1 LTPPTLSETPVFAN
15 YQRMTQHSVASTLKT
30 EQNRLMKRTCL
41 LITLLAAIAAQARK
55 PMIATASAGSQIV
68 GQSAHSNQNQTLAAD
83 LTPVEQ
89 NGKWGYADKDGKI
102 VIKPQFTR
110 AHRFSEGLAL
120 VWTGGIPLTDPI
132 VTSFVNMGYID
143 GTGHWVIHSRY
154 KYYFYDDFSEGL
166 APFRQQSSKWG
177 YINPSGKIVV
187 RPRFDWA
194 GGFSKGI
201 APVLLDSKCAH
212 VDKTGKI
219 TDQSPAVLPRRKFEQ
234 DRHGTF
240 QQKPD
245 AAPCP

>member
-1 LTPPTLSETPVFAN
+1 MQDAF
-15 YQRMTQHSVASTLKT
+15 ASTLKT
-30 EQNRLMKRTCL
+30 AQNRHMKRTYL
-41 LITLLAAIAAQARK
+41 LIALLAVIAAQARG
-55 PMIATASAGSQIV
+55 PMIGTAAAGSQIV
-68 GQSAHSNQNQTLAAD
+68 GQSAGSNQNQALPSD

-120 VWTGGIPLTDPI
+120 VWAGGLPLTDPI

-154 KYYFYDDFSEGL
+154 EYYFYDDFSEGL
-166 APFRQQSSKWG
+166 APFRRQSSKWG
-177 YINPSGKIVV
+177 YIDLSGKVAV

-194 GGFSKGI
+194 GDFYNGI
-201 APVLLDSKCAH
+201 APVLLDSKCAQI
-212 VDKTGKI
+212 DKTGKI
-219 TDQSPAVLPRRKFEQ
+219 TDQSAATLPRRKFEQ

-240 QQKPD
+240 QRKPD

>member
-1 LTPPTLSETPVFAN
+1 LSANACYRQLSADTPAFSCFYVENGTK
-15 YQRMTQHSVASTLKT
+15 SV
-30 EQNRLMKRTCL
+30 MKRTCL
-41 LITLLAAIAAQARK
+41 LITLLAAIAAQAAK
-55 PMIATASAGSQIV
+55 PTITTAAPGWQII
-68 GQSAHSNQNQTLAAD
+68 GQSAHSNQNETLAAD

-120 VWTGGIPLTDPI
+120 VWTGGIPLTDPV

-154 KYYFYDDFSEGL
+154 EYCFYDDFLEGL
-166 APFRQQSSKWG
+166 APFRQQSRKWG
-177 YINPSGKIVV
+177 YIDLSGKIVV

-194 GGFSKGI
+194 GGFSNGI

-219 TDQSPAVLPRRKFEQ
+219 TDQSPGRA
-234 DRHGTF
+234 
-240 QQKPD
+240 
-245 AAPCP
+245 AAPQIRARPSRHLPTKT

>member
-1 LTPPTLSETPVFAN
+1 
-15 YQRMTQHSVASTLKT
+15 
-30 EQNRLMKRTCL
+30 MKRTHL
-41 LITLLAAIAAQARK
+41 LMTFFVVISAQARP
-55 PMIATASAGSQIV
+55 PMIARAAAGSQIV
-68 GQSAHSNQNQTLAAD
+68 GQSADSNQNQTLTAD

-120 VWTGGIPLTDPI
+120 VWTGGVSLTDPI

-154 KYYFYDDFSEGL
+154 RHYFYGDFSEGL

-177 YINPSGKIVV
+177 YIDLSGKVAV

-194 GGFSKGI
+194 GGF
-201 APVLLDSKCAH
+201 LRRHRTCAL
-212 VDKTGKI
+212 G
-219 TDQSPAVLPRRKFEQ
+219 
-234 DRHGTF
+234 
-240 QQKPD
+240 QQM
-245 AAPCP
+245 CSCG